1 VASGRPRP
9 VRVLLVDD
17 SAVLRAVLAGAI
29 AGTDHAVVGE
39 AADVA
44 EAEALAASLRPDV
57 VVVDGRLPPDGIAA
71 IERIRAAAP
80 EAAILIV
87 AALKELRLVTAAT
100 AAGARGAL
108 RRPALASEVRETL
121 AGLARTD
128 ERRRER

>member
-1 VASGRPRP
+1 

>member
-29 AGTDHAVVGE
+29 AGTDHTVVGE

-100 AAGARGAL
+100 VAGARGAL